1 MNTVELI
8 TVNNKGIKPFLL
20 AAFDN
25 SFNQYNNC
33 YFLDARSQPRFRVN
47 ELDDKV
53 KKNRIM
59 DLQLECLEIKKY
71 TMQMEALMLE
81 HQLNLPR
88 SVYTETLERSSSV
101 TRGTQTDIGG
111 NNTKV
116 FYVSDSEGTRLNS
129 QHFFSFQSR
138 TDE

>member
-1 MNTVELI
+1 
-8 TVNNKGIKPFLL
+8 
-20 AAFDN
+20 
-25 SFNQYNNC
+25 
-33 YFLDARSQPRFRVN
+33 
-47 ELDDKV
+47 
-53 KKNRIM
+53 
-59 DLQLECLEIKKY
+59 
-71 TMQMEALMLE
+71 MQMEALMLE

-116 FYVSDSEGTRLNS
+116 FYVSDSEGARINT

-138 TDE
+138 TDEWGSERLEEGNALHFESKP

>member
-1 MNTVELI
+1 
-8 TVNNKGIKPFLL
+8 
-20 AAFDN
+20 
-25 SFNQYNNC
+25 
-33 YFLDARSQPRFRVN
+33 
-47 ELDDKV
+47 
-53 KKNRIM
+53 M

-116 FYVSDSEGTRLNS
+116 FYVSDSEGARLNS
-129 QHFFSFQSR
+129 QHFFSFQPR